1 MIASRNNLNMTG
13 AAIACAQTAIRSKEA
28 LAKQLK
34 SAPRAVEIVKATLPL
49 PGARPASL
57 LR

>member
-1 MIASRNNLNMTG
+1 MIASSNHLNMMG

-28 LAKQLK
+28 LAKQLNT
-34 SAPRAVEIVKATLPL
+34 APRAAELVKATLPL
-49 PGARPASL
+49 PGARPAAL